1 MNINQPDKDNLYKGL
16 GLFLEAMRLY
26 IIALLREKHGDLWT
40 DAYAETL
47 SDIQRQNWNLNLQ
60 NGKTPESQIDFHN
73 LKFFAIKNKELLKRD
88 FGKKNN
94 SLPNWFEEIAE
105 VRHDV
110 THYANEIDQ
119 DAATKAWIN
128 MKTIASL
135 LKMTELEVE
144 LVKLKEAKPTA
155 EIKDEEPTTV
165 AKPISNVTMPWF
177 RTVTPHLDIRQGRL
191 DESIFAANLAEVAL
205 GSGRE
210 IYANPILFFDKTFFS
225 SGLKSIAKTV
235 IKGLN
240 GQEDAENRVVSLQTG
255 FGGGKTHTL
264 ISLYHLCKNGAN
276 LAESESVREL
286 IAATG
291 KPEFDS
297 ANIAVF
303 TNTTNDAA
311 QGRKTADNII
321 IQTIWGELAYQ
332 LGGKEAYEIV
342 RKNDEQL
349 ISPAGLFKQ
358 VLEKC
363 KPALILI
370 DELADYCVK
379 ASARTVGNST
389 LADQTIS
396 FMQEL
401 TEAISGTNNCVA
413 IITLPASPQEVG
425 NTAQA
430 HQILSALENR
440 VRRVGS
446 DTKPVTDE
454 EIYEV
459 IRRRLFDKIGDPAQ
473 IEAVVS
479 KYMQTFQE
487 NWMEM
492 PSHATR
498 ADYKEKLRKSY
509 PFHPE
514 LIDVF
519 RIRWAGHHSFQRTRG
534 VLRLLASIVS
544 DLWQRQD
551 SLNGANL
558 LIDSGDVNFSNLDA
572 LSGQVKT
579 LFGSGFDA
587 VITADVS
594 GSASN
599 AFKIDDNKNEFGKH
613 NLAKGIGAVVLLNS
627 FGTDGANRGVSVKD
641 IKLNLLE
648 PEGFNHNSINS
659 ALDEF
664 ESTGHY
670 LHYAQSG
677 NDKRYWFHTKANL
690 NILINQV
697 RNDIGKTSIEAEIIK
712 RITAK
717 SRMVQPF
724 NVLIHPTGDVPEQQK
739 LTLIILN
746 PQFHADENA
755 VAENTRKY
763 IEQIATKKGNSERIY
778 RNTMLFLGVNNHSLT
793 ILMNTVK
800 EFLACEKISNDYNSQ
815 LERDQKD
822 ELRKKIEDAS
832 KQVEIALVN
841 AYSTVLKYSV
851 KNGLQTLS
859 VKQFR
864 DALDGQI
871 NNNVFDALK
880 TEEWLLESIGLG
892 VLKRN
897 NLFPDLVAAIKVKD
911 IYEAFIRFDDKPII
925 TNSEAVRKSLIKYC
939 FEGQICIASGDG
951 KEFSKYYLKE
961 NVPFL
966 DVEDPNY
973 WIVDKNKKPMPEK
986 IETSDDKY
994 FPPVDITKSNSAN
1007 EAKET
1012 ATETSGVKAK
1022 EFKSVKISGKLP
1034 LDQFTASF
1042 GYFIAPFTMN
1052 GNKVEIEVSF
1062 KISSTENSPL
1072 NESKQQYKNAK
1083 EASKQLGLIFEEEEK

>member
-1 MNINQPDKDNLYKGL
+1 MNINQNDKDNLYKGL
-16 GLFLEAMRLY
+16 GLFLEAIRLY
-26 IIALLREKHGDLWT
+26 VIALLRERHGELWA
-40 DAYAETL
+40 DAFTETL
-47 SDIQRQNWNLNLQ
+47 TDIQRQNWHLNLQ
-60 NGKTPESQIDFHN
+60 HGKTPESQIDFHN
-73 LKFFAIKNKELLKRD
+73 LKFFAIKNKELLRRD

-110 THYANEIDQ
+110 THYQYDIDQ

-128 MKTIASL
+128 MKTIANL
-135 LKMTELEVE
+135 LGMTELEAE
-144 LVKLKEAKPTA
+144 LVKLKDTKPLA
-155 EIKDEEPTTV
+155 ETETS
-165 AKPISNVTMPWF
+165 SNPKSEIGNPKSVMPWF

-191 DESIFAANLAEVAL
+191 DESVFAANLAEVAL

-210 IYANPILFFDKTFFS
+210 IYANPILFFDKTFFT

-264 ISLYHLCKNGAN
+264 ISLYHLCKNGAK

-311 QGRKTADNII
+311 QGRKTAEGII

-459 IRRRLFDKIGDPAQ
+459 IRRRLFEDIGDAAQ
-473 IEAVVS
+473 IEAVAS

-492 PSHATR
+492 PSHATKS
-498 ADYKEKLRKSY
+498 DYKEKIRKSY

-519 RIRWAGHHSFQRTRG
+519 RIRWASHHSFQRTRG

-544 DLWQRQD
+544 DLWKRQD
-551 SLNGANL
+551 SLIGANL
-558 LIDSGDVNFSNLDA
+558 LIDAGDVNFANIDA

-579 LFGSGFDA
+579 LFGNGFDA

-599 AFKIDDNKNEFGKH
+599 AFKIDENKNDYGKYD
-613 NLAKGIGAVVLLNS
+613 LAKGIGAVILLNS
-627 FGTDGANRGVSVKD
+627 FGADGANRGVSVKD

-648 PEGFNHNSINS
+648 PEGFNHNSING

-664 ESTGHY
+664 EAAGYY
-670 LHYAQSG
+670 LYYAQSG
-677 NDKRYWFHTKANL
+677 NDKRYWFHTKPNI

-697 RNDIGKTSIEAEIIK
+697 RNDIEKHFIEAEIIK
-712 RITAK
+712 RITTK
-717 SRMVQPF
+717 SKFVQPF
-724 NVLIHPTGDVPEQQK
+724 NVLIHPTADVPEQQK

-755 VAENTRKY
+755 VAQNTQEY
-763 IEQIATKKGNSERIY
+763 IEKIATKKGNSERIY
-778 RNTMLFLGVNNHSLT
+778 RNTLLFLGVNNHSLT

-815 LERDQKD
+815 LERDQKE
-822 ELRKKIEDAS
+822 ELRKKIEDAG
-832 KQVEIALVN
+832 KQVETALVN

-851 KNGLQTLS
+851 MNGLQTLS

-871 NNNVFDALK
+871 NNNVFEALK
-880 TEEWLLESIGLG
+880 TEEWLLESVGLG
-892 VLKRN
+892 ILKRN
-897 NLFPDLVAAIKVKD
+897 NLLPDAETSVKVKD
-911 IYEAFIRFDDKPII
+911 IYEAFIRFDDKPMI

-939 FEGQICIASGDG
+939 FEGQFCIASGDG
-951 KEFSKYYLKE
+951 KEFTKYYLKE

-966 DVEDPNY
+966 DVEDSNY
-973 WIVDKNKKPMPEK
+973 WLVDKDKKPAPEK
-986 IETSDDKY
+986 IETTDGKTY
-994 FPPVDITKSNSAN
+994 PPDNWTKVNVTD
-1007 EAKET
+1007 EGKK
-1012 ATETSGVKAK
+1012 TETSGSTAK
-1022 EFKSVKISGKLP
+1022 EFKSIKISGKLP

-1062 KISSTENSPL
+1062 KISSTESSPL
-1072 NESKQQYKNAK
+1072 TESKQQYKNAK
-1083 EASKQLGLIFEEEEK
+1083 EASKQLGLNFEEVEKS